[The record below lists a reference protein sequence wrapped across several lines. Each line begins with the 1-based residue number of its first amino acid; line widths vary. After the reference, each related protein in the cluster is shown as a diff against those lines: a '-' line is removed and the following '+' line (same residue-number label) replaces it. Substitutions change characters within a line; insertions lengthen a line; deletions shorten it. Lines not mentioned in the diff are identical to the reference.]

1 MMPASESMLKE
12 PPVSFPYPRL
22 ADAIESVL
30 LSEEQIQERIR
41 ELGEQIARDYAGKD
55 LVLIGVLKGVAL
67 FFGDMMRAIDL
78 PIEID
83 FMAVSSYGAST
94 RSSGVVRILKDLDET
109 ITGRHVLILEDII
122 DTGLTLSYLVRTLM
136 ERRPASLEI
145 CTMLDK
151 PARRLVEVPVKYTG
165 FTIPDQFVVGF
176 GLDYDQKFRNL
187 PFVGILKPE
196 VYSK

>member
-1 MMPASESMLKE
+1 MPAPETTLKE
-12 PPVSFPYPRL
+12 SPVSFAYPRL
-22 ADAIESVL
+22 VDAIESVL
-30 LSEEQIQERIR
+30 FSEEQIRDRIR
-41 ELGEQIARDYAGKD
+41 ELGDQIARDYAGKD
-55 LVLIGVLKGVAL
+55 VVLIGVLKGVAL

-78 PIEID
+78 PLEID

-109 ITGRHVLILEDII
+109 ITGRHVLIVEDII
-122 DTGLTLSYLVRTLM
+122 DTGLTLSYLIRTLM

-145 CTMLDK
+145 CTLLHK
-151 PARRLVEVPVKYTG
+151 PARRLVEVPVKYVG
-165 FTIPDQFVVGF
+165 FTIPDQFVVGY

>member
-1 MMPASESMLKE
+1 MSAPETTLKE
-12 PPVSFPYPRL
+12 SPVSFAYPRL
-22 ADAIESVL
+22 VDAIESVL
-30 LSEEQIQERIR
+30 FSEEQIRDRIR
-41 ELGEQIARDYAGKD
+41 ELGDQIARDYAGKD
-55 LVLIGVLKGVAL
+55 VVLIGVLKGVAL

-78 PIEID
+78 PLEID

-109 ITGRHVLILEDII
+109 ITGRHVLIVEDII

-151 PARRLVEVPVKYTG
+151 PARRLVEVPVKYVG
-165 FTIPDQFVVGF
+165 FTIPDQFVVGY